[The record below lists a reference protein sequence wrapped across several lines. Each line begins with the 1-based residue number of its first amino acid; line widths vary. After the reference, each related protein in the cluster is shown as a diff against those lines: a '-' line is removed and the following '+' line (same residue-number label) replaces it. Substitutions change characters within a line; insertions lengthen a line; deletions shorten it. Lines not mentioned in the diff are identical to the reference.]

1 MYLLR
6 SLGAP
11 AVLDESGI
19 EMGLPLGKPLAL
31 LVRLT
36 LVSAPVSREELAQLL
51 WPDAPRSRALQSVR
65 QAIWLIRR
73 TLGEEVLQG
82 GDPVAVN
89 PSLIQSD
96 LDRIEALLGG
106 DGEEEASALAAPT
119 FLEGLSLPDLP
130 AWDRWVEEVGAA
142 ARDRVAEGF
151 LRQAALHEAAGRTAR
166 AASRLEDAQRVR
178 PTEETTLAGATTAS
192 SAPEETLPEAA
203 VGQKLSRSFPS
214 PVPDSP
220 AGWDQGGP
228 AWRRVGVVLGSAALL
243 VLALVHGS
251 SLFAPPGPPLYG
263 GGELWVRSPGG
274 DLVVTPGVASGGGW
288 TTDPPGGFV
297 PEESGAVGPFASP
310 QGTRRW
316 FASRETPSGAVTL
329 VELLPDGHEDPR
341 LAAGESGV
349 LGDLHPDGRWILHIG
364 PDPSNTG
371 GPGTLT
377 LASDDGSPPRVIL
390 SSPTP
395 ILLARWSPGG
405 EQLLAVTLG
414 RPDSLLV
421 LSGGGE
427 RRAALSWPTIWSA
440 CWIGSGR
447 VAFVGERD
455 GTPRILEWDI
465 PSGSVQPVVN
475 SGPLAA
481 PHLACSPDG
490 SAVVVL
496 SMHDGMPGLDLVPL
510 DGGAPQPL
518 SFPLTEIPASLR
530 WVPSGVRPLIMGV
543 TVEQVPG
550 PLRWG
555 EQYPLTARVAWS
567 DGADRET
574 PVTWHATDPDIV
586 SVDVDGVITTNRPG
600 TSRIIAR
607 AGGWR
612 ADTLMVEVAPL
623 QVTEGVVIREPFEE
637 LDSTRW
643 RRLGTPLPRVV
654 DDVAGGPALELRGE
668 GEHEEGVILGTPL
681 ALPRGGT
688 VELEFLTE
696 FTRQDRQ
703 HIRLVLGTAEPVPD
717 GDPGDWTGW
726 RWDRHL
732 TVTYPEAGPG
742 GRFNPDRIAVQGTG
756 WRFLDI
762 PEEVQ
767 QGEWTH
773 LAIQLRPDGE
783 VSFYMNHRYLGTA
796 PGRLPVE
803 PDSEWRVALLGAA
816 LDTRLFVRNLV
827 VWGEPRYQ
835 SPRLIDQPPGVRA
848 MGDGRAVNRP
858 G

>member
-11 AVLDESGI
+11 AVLDESGA

-31 LVRLT
+31 LVHLT
-36 LVSAPVSREELAQLL
+36 LVTAPVSREELALLL
-51 WPDAPRSRALQSVR
+51 WPEAPRSRALQSVR

-89 PSLIQSD
+89 PAVIQSD
-96 LDRIEALLGG
+96 VDRIEALLNG
-106 DGEEEASALAAPT
+106 DREEEASALAGPA

-130 AWDRWVEEVGAA
+130 TWDRWVEEAGAA
-142 ARDRVAEGF
+142 ARDRVASAF
-151 LRQAALHEAAGRTAR
+151 LRRASLHEAAGRATR
-166 AASRLEDAQRVR
+166 AAARLGDAQRVR
-178 PTEETTLAGATTAS
+178 PTEEL
-192 SAPEETLPEAA
+192 EL
-203 VGQKLSRSFPS
+203 VGVALEVGPDHPLESDVNAEPSRSVPS
-214 PVPDSP
+214 PATGSP
-220 AGWDQGGP
+220 AGWDQRGP
-228 AWRRVGVVLGSAALL
+228 AWRRVGLVLGSAALL
-243 VLALVHGS
+243 ILALVRGS
-251 SLFAPPGPPLYG
+251 ALLSPLPPPLYG

-288 TTDPPGGFV
+288 RMDPPGGFV

-310 QGTRRW
+310 EGTRRW
-316 FASRETPSGAVTL
+316 FASRETAEGATTL
-329 VELLPDGHEDPR
+329 VELLPDGQEAPQLR
-341 LAAGESGV
+341 LGESGI
-349 LGDLHPDGRWILHIG
+349 LGDVHPDGRWILHIR
-364 PDPSNTG
+364 PDPSTTG

-377 LASDDGSPPRVIL
+377 LAADDGSPPRVIL
-390 SSPTP
+390 RSPTP

-405 EQLLAVTLG
+405 EQFLAVTRG

-421 LSGGGE
+421 LSGGGD

-447 VAFVGERD
+447 VVFVGERD
-455 GTPRILEWDI
+455 GTPRILQWNLS
-465 PSGSVQPVVN
+465 SGSVQPLTN

-481 PHLACSPDG
+481 PHLACAPDG

-510 DGGAPQPL
+510 DGGMPQPL
-518 SFPLTEIPASLR
+518 SFPLTQIPASLR
-530 WVPSGVRPLIMGV
+530 WVPTGVRPLITGV

-555 EQYPLTARVAWS
+555 EQYPLTARVTWS
-567 DGADRET
+567 DGADRDT

-600 TSRIIAR
+600 SSRIIAR

-612 ADTLMVEVAPL
+612 ADTLLVEVAAL

-643 RRLGTPLPRVV
+643 RRLGAPLPRVV

-668 GEHEEGVILGTPL
+668 GEQEEGVILGTPL

-717 GDPGDWTGW
+717 GDPGHWTGW

-742 GRFNPDRIAVQGTG
+742 GRFNPNRIAVEGTG

-773 LAIQLRPDGE
+773 LAIQVRPDGE

-803 PDSEWRVALLGAA
+803 PDGEWRVALLGAA

-848 MGDGRAVNRP
+848 MVDGGTVNRP